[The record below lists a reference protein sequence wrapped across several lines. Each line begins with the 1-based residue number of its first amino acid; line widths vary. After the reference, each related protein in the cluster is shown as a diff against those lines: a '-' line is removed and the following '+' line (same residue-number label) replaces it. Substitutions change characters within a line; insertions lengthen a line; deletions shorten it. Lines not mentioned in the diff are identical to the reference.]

1 MKIAYI
7 SIDDPKDNISWSG
20 LKLNIYKT
28 LKLLKHDIKVIGPL
42 KDFTR
47 FPFVIKREFLKRV
60 NLKYDSERK
69 TLLSKKYSKK
79 IMSEIKNQKIDLIFT
94 SDTYLVS
101 FLRTNIPIILW
112 LDATYH
118 TYHTHYYGRKKIH
131 LNSFNEANYLEKLAL
146 KNSNTI
152 ILTSNWAKKSAM
164 KYYGLN
170 TKKIKIIPFGS
181 NLDETK
187 NLYLKKNIKDF
198 IQLTSIGVDWN
209 RKGMDKS
216 IKITKYLNDNG
227 IKTKLN
233 IIGCKNKNIKMP
245 SFVNQVGFLNKNKKN
260 DNLRIKKILFNSDFH
275 ILMTRKEACGVVFAE
290 ANSFGI
296 FNSTNDVGGIRGMI
310 KNNINGKLF
319 KINASPKKVGD
330 FIYRNFIN
338 KKKFAKLKK
347 QSKDYYIKKLSWKK
361 NSKLLQKIIVST
373 QVK

>member
-118 TYHTHYYGRKKIH
+118 TYHTHYYGRNKIH
-131 LNSFNEANYLEKLAL
+131 KKYWIKEA
-146 KNSNTI
+146 STD
-152 ILTSNWAKKSAM
+152 TSNQIFMVDEMSAFDRS
-164 KYYGLN
+164 K
-170 TKKIKIIPFGS
+170 P
-181 NLDETK
+181 
-187 NLYLKKNIKDF
+187 LYIFEGEKDALISELQGISF
-198 IQLTSIGVDWN
+198 SAGATSIPKV
-209 RKGMDKS
+209 
-216 IKITKYLNDNG
+216 YELP
-227 IKTKLN
+227 KTRLEN
-233 IIGCKNKNIKMP
+233 V
-245 SFVNQVGFLNKNKKN
+245 SQL
-260 DNLRIKKILFNSDFH
+260 DFE
-275 ILMTRKEACGVVFAE
+275 RC
-290 ANSFGI
+290 
-296 FNSTNDVGGIRGMI
+296 
-310 KNNINGKLF
+310 
-319 KINASPKKVGD
+319 
-330 FIYRNFIN
+330 
-338 KKKFAKLKK
+338 
-347 QSKDYYIKKLSWKK
+347 
-361 NSKLLQKIIVST
+361 
-373 QVK
+373 

>member
-131 LNSFNEANYLEKLAL
+131 QNSFNEANYLEKLAL

-152 ILTSNWAKKSAM
+152 IL
-164 KYYGLN
+164 
-170 TKKIKIIPFGS
+170 
-181 NLDETK
+181 
-187 NLYLKKNIKDF
+187 
-198 IQLTSIGVDWN
+198 
-209 RKGMDKS
+209 
-216 IKITKYLNDNG
+216 
-227 IKTKLN
+227 
-233 IIGCKNKNIKMP
+233 
-245 SFVNQVGFLNKNKKN
+245 
-260 DNLRIKKILFNSDFH
+260 
-275 ILMTRKEACGVVFAE
+275 
-290 ANSFGI
+290 
-296 FNSTNDVGGIRGMI
+296 
-310 KNNINGKLF
+310 
-319 KINASPKKVGD
+319 
-330 FIYRNFIN
+330 
-338 KKKFAKLKK
+338 
-347 QSKDYYIKKLSWKK
+347 
-361 NSKLLQKIIVST
+361 
-373 QVK
+373 